1 LKKCRPRGRYCPDQ
15 LSNNINNSGFS
26 VAQDEA
32 IEKMAFELQDADAMK
47 RAKARIMAQS
57 SMRFEQARESCK
69 SDLLNRNLRAA
80 INRVIDMYRLDES
93 TVRALSLATKAPI
106 ESFSA
111 WRLLRRSDVELLLRA
126 AENVGDSLAVL
137 LGQKLLQEVSSAP

>member
-1 LKKCRPRGRYCPDQ
+1 MYCPDQ
-15 LSNNINNSGFS
+15 LSHQTNNCCESS
-26 VAQDEA
+26 VAHDEA
-32 IEKMAFELQDADAMK
+32 ITKLLQEARDAEAIK

-80 INRVIDMYRLDES
+80 INRVVDMYRLDES
-93 TVRALSLATKAPI
+93 TVRALSLASKAPI
-106 ESFSA
+106 ESFNA

-126 AENVGDSLAVL
+126 AENVGDNLAVL
-137 LGQKLLQEVSSAP
+137 LGQKLLRDLSGAP